1 MMELVKLDKD
11 GRLTLP
17 QSVLEDLGIESEVY
31 LLLETTPDGGVFLR
45 QAGTHPIE
53 IYSEERLKEFEEV
66 DRMTRDEANELRSI
80 IG

>member
-1 MMELVKLDKD
+1 MELVKLDKE

-17 QSVLEDLGIESEVY
+17 RSVLEDLGIEGDVY
-31 LLLETTPDGGVFLR
+31 LLLETTPDGGIRLR
-45 QAGTHPIE
+45 RAGDHPIE

>member
-1 MMELVKLDKD
+1 MMELVKIDKD

-31 LLLETTPDGGVFLR
+31 LLLEMTPDGGVLLR
-45 QAGTHPIE
+45 QAGIHPIE
-53 IYSEERLKEFEEV
+53 IYSEERLEEFEEI